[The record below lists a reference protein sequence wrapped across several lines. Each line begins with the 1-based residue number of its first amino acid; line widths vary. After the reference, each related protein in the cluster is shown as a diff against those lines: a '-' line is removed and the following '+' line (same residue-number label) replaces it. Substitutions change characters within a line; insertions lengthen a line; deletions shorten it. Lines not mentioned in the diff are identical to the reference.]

1 MNNKD
6 FWNDINSIIDEGFSS
21 EGLSKLESYAE
32 QFISGRLVYQRL
44 SPAEQHGCIAGGP
57 THVIAS
63 ILAGAENWTNKD
75 AGKGIGDFKREIERG
90 KTQAAIIEQWAR
102 KVGCWIEDVD
112 KTLPQTLGE
121 LIAEGGEAK
130 VYDNGY
136 LLVKTIGLD
145 YFIQPILALDRVSLH
160 NTLFPET
167 SMEVIGFGKTS
178 SQDFNIIVNQPF
190 VEGSHIT
197 NAAISEYIQRLG
209 FQLINPRNWTFAT
222 PEIYL
227 SDLHDENVILSK
239 EGNVFVVD
247 CDVRIN
253 IPELRCG
260 GKRTLTTNVEFR

>member
-32 QFISGRLVYQRL
+32 QFISGRLVYQRF

-63 ILAGAENWTNKD
+63 LLAGTENWTNKD

-90 KTQAAIIEQWAR
+90 K
-102 KVGCWIEDVD
+102 K
-112 KTLPQTLGE
+112 TLGE
-121 LIAEGGEAK
+121 HIAEGGEAK

-260 GKRTLTTNVEFR
+260 GTRTLTTNVEFR